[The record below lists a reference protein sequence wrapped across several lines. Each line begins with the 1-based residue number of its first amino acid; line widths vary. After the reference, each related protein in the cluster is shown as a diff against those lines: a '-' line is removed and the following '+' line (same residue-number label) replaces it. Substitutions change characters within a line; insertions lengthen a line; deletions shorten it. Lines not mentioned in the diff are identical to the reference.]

1 MHGCVWLGF
10 PSGTNGQKGAAM
22 LADRILEKLEGVRRT
37 GRNAW
42 VACCPA
48 HKDQTP
54 SLAIEDTGDRVLLF
68 CHAGCDVHAVVAAC
82 GLDLSDLFERTG
94 DSYEDKQRRPSFNAR
109 SVLAALLQ
117 DATHIYMVGA
127 DLTSGRALSDPD
139 KAALLA
145 AVGRIRYA
153 AILAGAV

>member
-1 MHGCVWLGF
+1 
-10 PSGTNGQKGAAM
+10 
-22 LADRILEKLEGVRRT
+22 
-37 GRNAW
+37 
-42 VACCPA
+42 
-48 HKDQTP
+48 
-54 SLAIEDTGDRVLLF
+54 VLLF

-145 AVGRIRYA
+145 AVERLRCS